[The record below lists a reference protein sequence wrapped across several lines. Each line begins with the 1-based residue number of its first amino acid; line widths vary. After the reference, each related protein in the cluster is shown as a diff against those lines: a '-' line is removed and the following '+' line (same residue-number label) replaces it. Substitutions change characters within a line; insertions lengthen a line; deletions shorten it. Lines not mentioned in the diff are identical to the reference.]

1 MSAYDEIETMALR
14 IPPQSIEAE
23 SSVLGGL
30 LLDPAMW
37 DEVADTLTDADFYRY
52 EHRLIF
58 ASIAQLCNAGKQ
70 VDMLTVFEALRT
82 TGKADEVGG
91 LVYLN
96 SLAQYVPSA
105 ANIRRY
111 AEIIRGRSL
120 QRKLIAA
127 SDEIGA
133 LAHAGGKDADE
144 LIADAEGTIAKLL
157 DTGPKGDDWEGSDD
171 GMATLLA
178 RLSLEADGTVKPD
191 VVGTGL
197 ADLDHRLDGGMRPG
211 EVIVIGAR
219 TRMGKS
225 ALALSI
231 IHEAAMV
238 GKCCG
243 FLSMEMPKKQVNNRR
258 MSIETGIH
266 LQRLKLPE
274 RLRNDDW
281 PRITQA
287 VEKMRGTQL
296 YVSDTPGLNINQV
309 RAKAKMLKRRRGLR
323 VLVVDYLGLMMGLDP
338 KNLRTYQI
346 AEITTGVKNLA
357 KELGLTVLLLV
368 QIDRKVEQRADQ
380 MPTLA
385 DLRDSGSIEQDADVV
400 LFVHR
405 EIVVKPDLGDEW
417 KQYAKIRVAKLR
429 DGEPGDVDMMYI
441 GENTRFV
448 DWPADMPV
456 PRSQATFAKARP
468 GL

>member
-23 SSVLGGL
+23 SSMLGGL
-30 LLDPAMW
+30 LLQPALW
-37 DEVADTLTDADFYRY
+37 DEVADTLTEADFYRY

-58 ASIAQLCNAGKQ
+58 GGIAQLCNASKQ
-70 VDMLTVFEALRT
+70 VDVLTVYEALRGS
-82 TGKADEVGG
+82 GKADEVGG

-96 SLAQYVPSA
+96 TLAQFVPSA

-120 QRKLIAA
+120 QRRLIAA

-133 LAHAGGKDADE
+133 LAYAGGKDADE

-171 GMATLLA
+171 GMQILLK
-178 RLSLEADGTVKPD
+178 RLDDEANKRVIPA
-191 VVGTGL
+191 VVSTGL
-197 ADLDHRLDGGMRPG
+197 FDLDNRLDGGMRTG
-211 EVIVIGAR
+211 EVIVIGSR

-225 ALALSI
+225 AFALSI
-231 IHEAAMV
+231 IHKAAME
-238 GKCCG
+238 GNCCG
-243 FLSMEMPKKQVNNRR
+243 FLSMEMPKKQVQNRR
-258 MSIETGIH
+258 LSIETGIH
-266 LQRLKLPE
+266 LQRLKMPE
-274 RLRNDDW
+274 RLRNEDW
-281 PRITQA
+281 PRITEA
-287 VEKMRGTQL
+287 MEKMRGTQL
-296 YVSDTPGLNINQV
+296 YVSDTPALNINQV

-346 AEITTGVKNLA
+346 AEITTGLKNLA
-357 KELGLTVLLLV
+357 KELDITVLLLV
-368 QIDRKVEQRADQ
+368 QIDRKVEQRVDQ
-380 MPTLA
+380 MPMLA

-400 LFVHR
+400 LFLHR
-405 EIVVKPDLGDEW
+405 EIVVKPDMGDEW

-429 DGEPGDVDMMYI
+429 DGEPGDLDLMFI

-456 PRSQATFAKARP
+456 PRSYAVAKVRP